1 MKQLMTTR
9 EVADYIRIKERKV
22 YDLLRK
28 KRIPATRITG
38 KWLFPK
44 TLIDHWI
51 ASSTK
56 IPGAFKNAVHEG
68 KATPA
73 ICAGSQDPLLEWSLR
88 ESECQLALMP
98 GGSLDGLERLSAGE
112 AMLSGLHVYEPISET
127 YNQAAVIRYCPSI
140 DVVLI
145 EWAKR
150 ERGLIFKENNNIK
163 NISIE
168 NYKGKRLVRR
178 QIGSGSEIY
187 LQYIL
192 RTYNLSHDDFKKT
205 EIAYSENDAVHLVL
219 SDKADVTLGLKSEAK
234 KYQLGFCPIITERF
248 DLVVDRKFWF
258 EKPFQDLLNFC
269 KTSHFKEI
277 ASNLDGYNIID
288 LVKVHFNSN

>member
-1 MKQLMTTR
+1 MSDYFTT
-9 EVADYIRIKERKV
+9 EELADFLRIKSRKV
-22 YDLLRK
+22 YDLVSKDLVPHSRVM
-28 KRIPATRITG
+28 G
-38 KWLFPK
+38 KLLFSK
-44 TLIDHWI
+44 IEISNWI
-51 ASSTK
+51 SGNKSENIQLK
-56 IPGAFKNAVHEG
+56 SMPIVLL
-68 KATPA
+68 
-73 ICAGSQDPLLEWSLR
+73 GSHDPLLE
-88 ESECQLALMP
+88 LAVKKSKSGIAMSFD
-98 GGSLDGLERLSAGE
+98 GSTQGLERFKLNEGFV
-112 AMLSGLHVYEPISET
+112 SGLHLYDNDENIWNVPIVKKQLSDK
-127 YNQAAVIRYCPSI
+127 A
-140 DVVLI
+140 VVLI

-192 RTYNLSHDDFKKT
+192 RTYNLSHDDFKRT

-269 KTSHFKEI
+269 KTNDFKEI

-288 LVKVHFNSN
+288 LGKVHFNSN

>member
-1 MKQLMTTR
+1 MSDYFTTEELAGFLR
-9 EVADYIRIKERKV
+9 VKSRKIYDMVSKEEVPHSKV
-22 YDLLRK
+22 MGKLLFSK
-28 KRIPATRITG
+28 IEISN
-38 KWLFPK
+38 
-44 TLIDHWI
+44 WI
-51 ASSTK
+51 S
-56 IPGAFKNAVHEG
+56 
-68 KATPA
+68 
-73 ICAGSQDPLLEWSLR
+73 GSQHQSFDDQTVPMVLLGSHDPLLE
-88 ESECQLALMP
+88 LAVKNSKSGIAMSFD
-98 GGSLDGLERLSAGE
+98 GSTQGLERFKLNEGFV
-112 AMLSGLHVYEPISET
+112 SGLHLYDNDENIWNIPIVKKQLSDK
-127 YNQAAVIRYCPSI
+127 A
-140 DVVLI
+140 VVLI

-192 RTYNLSHDDFKKT
+192 RTYNLSHDDFKRT

-288 LVKVHFNSN
+288 LGKVHFNSN

>member
-1 MKQLMTTR
+1 MSDYFTT
-9 EVADYIRIKERKV
+9 EELADFLRIKSRKV
-22 YDLLRK
+22 YDLVSKDLVPHSRVMGK
-28 KRIPATRITG
+28 LLFSKIEISNWISGNKSENIQLKSIPIV
-38 KWLFPK
+38 L
-44 TLIDHWI
+44 L
-51 ASSTK
+51 
-56 IPGAFKNAVHEG
+56 
-68 KATPA
+68 
-73 ICAGSQDPLLEWSLR
+73 GSHDPLLE
-88 ESECQLALMP
+88 LAVKNSKSGIAMSFD
-98 GGSLDGLERLSAGE
+98 GSTQGLERFKLNEGFV
-112 AMLSGLHVYEPISET
+112 SGLHLYDNDENIWNIPIVKKQLSDK
-127 YNQAAVIRYCPSI
+127 A
-140 DVVLI
+140 VVLI

-192 RTYNLSHDDFKKT
+192 RTYNLSHDDFKRT

-288 LVKVHFNSN
+288 LGKVHFNSN

>member
-1 MKQLMTTR
+1 MSDYFTT
-9 EVADYIRIKERKV
+9 EELADFLRIKSRKV
-22 YDLLRK
+22 YDLVSKDLVPHSRVMGK
-28 KRIPATRITG
+28 LLFSKIEISNWISGNKSEDIQLKSIPIV
-38 KWLFPK
+38 L
-44 TLIDHWI
+44 L
-51 ASSTK
+51 
-56 IPGAFKNAVHEG
+56 
-68 KATPA
+68 
-73 ICAGSQDPLLEWSLR
+73 GSHDPLLE
-88 ESECQLALMP
+88 LAVKNSKSGIAMSFD
-98 GGSLDGLERLSAGE
+98 GSTQGLERFKLNEGFV
-112 AMLSGLHVYEPISET
+112 SGLHLYDNDENIWNIPIVKKQLSDK
-127 YNQAAVIRYCPSI
+127 A
-140 DVVLI
+140 VVLI

-192 RTYNLSHDDFKKT
+192 RTYNLSHDDFKRT

-269 KTSHFKEI
+269 KTSDFKEI

-288 LVKVHFNSN
+288 LGKVHFNSI

>member
-1 MKQLMTTR
+1 MSDYFTT
-9 EVADYIRIKERKV
+9 EELADFLRIKSRKV
-22 YDLLRK
+22 YDLVSKDLVPHSRVMGK
-28 KRIPATRITG
+28 LLFSKIEISNWISGNKSEDIQLKSIPIV
-38 KWLFPK
+38 L
-44 TLIDHWI
+44 L
-51 ASSTK
+51 
-56 IPGAFKNAVHEG
+56 
-68 KATPA
+68 
-73 ICAGSQDPLLEWSLR
+73 GSHDPLLE
-88 ESECQLALMP
+88 LAVKNSKSGIAMSFD
-98 GGSLDGLERLSAGE
+98 GSTQGLERFKLNEGFV
-112 AMLSGLHVYEPISET
+112 SGLHLYDNDENIWNIPIVKKQLSDK
-127 YNQAAVIRYCPSI
+127 A
-140 DVVLI
+140 VVLI

-163 NISIE
+163 NTSIE

-192 RTYNLSHDDFKKT
+192 RNYNLSHDDFKRT

-288 LVKVHFNSN
+288 LGKVHFNSN

>member
-1 MKQLMTTR
+1 MSDYFTT
-9 EVADYIRIKERKV
+9 EELADFLRIKSRKV
-22 YDLLRK
+22 YDLVSKDLVPHSRVM
-28 KRIPATRITG
+28 G
-38 KWLFPK
+38 KLLFSKIEISNWISGNK
-44 TLIDHWI
+44 TEDIHLKSVPI
-51 ASSTK
+51 
-56 IPGAFKNAVHEG
+56 VLL
-68 KATPA
+68 
-73 ICAGSQDPLLEWSLR
+73 GSHDPLLE
-88 ESECQLALMP
+88 LAVKNSKSGIAMSFD
-98 GGSLDGLERLSAGE
+98 GSTQGIERFKLNEGFV
-112 AMLSGLHVYEPISET
+112 SGLHLYDNDENIWNVPIVKKQLSDK
-127 YNQAAVIRYCPSI
+127 A
-140 DVVLI
+140 VVLI

-192 RTYNLSHDDFKKT
+192 RTYNLSYDDFKRT

-277 ASNLDGYNIID
+277 ASNLDGYDIID
-288 LVKVHFNSN
+288 LGKVHFNSN

>member
-1 MKQLMTTR
+1 MSDYFTT
-9 EVADYIRIKERKV
+9 EELADFLRIKSRKV
-22 YDLLRK
+22 YDLVSKDLVPHSRVM
-28 KRIPATRITG
+28 G
-38 KWLFPK
+38 KLLFSK
-44 TLIDHWI
+44 IEISNWI
-51 ASSTK
+51 SGNKSENIELK
-56 IPGAFKNAVHEG
+56 SMPIVLL
-68 KATPA
+68 
-73 ICAGSQDPLLEWSLR
+73 GSHDPLLE
-88 ESECQLALMP
+88 LAVKKSKSGIAMSFD
-98 GGSLDGLERLSAGE
+98 GSTQGLERFKLNEGFV
-112 AMLSGLHVYEPISET
+112 SGLHLYDNDENIWNVPIVKKQLSDK
-127 YNQAAVIRYCPSI
+127 A
-140 DVVLI
+140 VVLI

-192 RTYNLSHDDFKKT
+192 RTYNLSHDDFKRT

-269 KTSHFKEI
+269 KTSDFKEI

-288 LVKVHFNSN
+288 LGKVHFNSN

>member
-1 MKQLMTTR
+1 MSDYFTT
-9 EVADYIRIKERKV
+9 EELADFLRIKSRKV
-22 YDLLRK
+22 YDLVSKDLVPHSRVMGK
-28 KRIPATRITG
+28 LLFSKIEISNWISGNKSEDIQLKSIPIV
-38 KWLFPK
+38 L
-44 TLIDHWI
+44 L
-51 ASSTK
+51 
-56 IPGAFKNAVHEG
+56 
-68 KATPA
+68 
-73 ICAGSQDPLLEWSLR
+73 GSHDPLLE
-88 ESECQLALMP
+88 LAVKKSKSGIAMSFD
-98 GGSLDGLERLSAGE
+98 GSTQGLERFKLNEGFV
-112 AMLSGLHVYEPISET
+112 SGLHLYDNDENIWNIPIVKKQLSDK
-127 YNQAAVIRYCPSI
+127 A
-140 DVVLI
+140 VVLI

-192 RTYNLSHDDFKKT
+192 RTYNLSHDDFKRT

-288 LVKVHFNSN
+288 LGKVHFNSN

>member
-1 MKQLMTTR
+1 MSDYFTT
-9 EVADYIRIKERKV
+9 EELADFLRIKSRKV
-22 YDLLRK
+22 YDLVSKDLVPHSRVM
-28 KRIPATRITG
+28 G
-38 KWLFPK
+38 KLLFSK
-44 TLIDHWI
+44 IEISNWI
-51 ASSTK
+51 SGNKSENIQLK
-56 IPGAFKNAVHEG
+56 SMPIVLL
-68 KATPA
+68 
-73 ICAGSQDPLLEWSLR
+73 GSHDPLLE
-88 ESECQLALMP
+88 LAVKKSKSGIAMSFD
-98 GGSLDGLERLSAGE
+98 GSTQGLERFKLNEGFV
-112 AMLSGLHVYEPISET
+112 SGLHLYDNEENIWNIPIVKKELSDK
-127 YNQAAVIRYCPSI
+127 A
-140 DVVLI
+140 VVLI

-192 RTYNLSHDDFKKT
+192 RTYNLSYDDFKRT

-269 KTSHFKEI
+269 KTSDFKEI

-288 LVKVHFNSN
+288 LGKVHFNSN

>member
-1 MKQLMTTR
+1 MSDYFTT
-9 EVADYIRIKERKV
+9 EELADFLRIKSRKV
-22 YDLLRK
+22 YDLVSKDLVPHSRVM
-28 KRIPATRITG
+28 G
-38 KWLFPK
+38 KLLFSK
-44 TLIDHWI
+44 IEISNWI
-51 ASSTK
+51 SGNKSENIQLK
-56 IPGAFKNAVHEG
+56 SMPIVLL
-68 KATPA
+68 
-73 ICAGSQDPLLEWSLR
+73 GSHDPLLE
-88 ESECQLALMP
+88 LAVKNSKSGIAMSFD
-98 GGSLDGLERLSAGE
+98 GSTQGLERFKLNEGFV
-112 AMLSGLHVYEPISET
+112 SGLHLYDNDENIWNVPIVKKQLSDK
-127 YNQAAVIRYCPSI
+127 A
-140 DVVLI
+140 VVLI

-192 RTYNLSHDDFKKT
+192 RTYNLSHDDFKRT

-288 LVKVHFNSN
+288 LGKVHFNSN

>member
-1 MKQLMTTR
+1 MSDYFTT
-9 EVADYIRIKERKV
+9 EELADFLRIKSRKV
-22 YDLLRK
+22 YDLVSKDLVPHSRVM
-28 KRIPATRITG
+28 G
-38 KWLFPK
+38 KLLFSK
-44 TLIDHWI
+44 IEISNWI
-51 ASSTK
+51 SGNKSEDIQLK
-56 IPGAFKNAVHEG
+56 SMPIVLL
-68 KATPA
+68 
-73 ICAGSQDPLLEWSLR
+73 GSHDPLLE
-88 ESECQLALMP
+88 LAVKKSKSGIAMSFD
-98 GGSLDGLERLSAGE
+98 GSTQGLERFKLNEGFV
-112 AMLSGLHVYEPISET
+112 SGLHLYDNEENIWNIPIVKKQLSDK
-127 YNQAAVIRYCPSI
+127 A
-140 DVVLI
+140 VVLI

-192 RTYNLSHDDFKKT
+192 RTYNLSHDDFKRT

-269 KTSHFKEI
+269 KTSDFKEI

-288 LVKVHFNSN
+288 LGKVHFNSN

>member
-1 MKQLMTTR
+1 MSDYFTT
-9 EVADYIRIKERKV
+9 EELAGFLRIKSRKV
-22 YDLLRK
+22 YDLVSKDLVPHSRVM
-28 KRIPATRITG
+28 G
-38 KWLFPK
+38 KLLFSKIEISNWISGNK
-44 TLIDHWI
+44 TEDIHLKSVPI
-51 ASSTK
+51 
-56 IPGAFKNAVHEG
+56 VLL
-68 KATPA
+68 
-73 ICAGSQDPLLEWSLR
+73 GSHDPLLE
-88 ESECQLALMP
+88 LAVKNSKSGIAMSFD
-98 GGSLDGLERLSAGE
+98 GSTQGIERFKLNEGFV
-112 AMLSGLHVYEPISET
+112 SGLHLYDNDENIWNVPIVKKQLSDK
-127 YNQAAVIRYCPSI
+127 A
-140 DVVLI
+140 VVLI

-192 RTYNLSHDDFKKT
+192 RTYNLSHDDFKRT

-288 LVKVHFNSN
+288 LGKVHFNSN

>member
-1 MKQLMTTR
+1 MSDYFTT
-9 EVADYIRIKERKV
+9 EELADFLRIKSRKV
-22 YDLLRK
+22 YDLVSKDLVPHSRVM
-28 KRIPATRITG
+28 G
-38 KWLFPK
+38 KLLFSK
-44 TLIDHWI
+44 IEISNWI
-51 ASSTK
+51 SGNKSENIQLK
-56 IPGAFKNAVHEG
+56 SMPIVLL
-68 KATPA
+68 
-73 ICAGSQDPLLEWSLR
+73 GSHDPLLE
-88 ESECQLALMP
+88 LAVKNSKSGIAMSFD
-98 GGSLDGLERLSAGE
+98 GSTQGLERFKLNEGFV
-112 AMLSGLHVYEPISET
+112 SGLHLYDNDENIWNIPIVKKQLSDK
-127 YNQAAVIRYCPSI
+127 A
-140 DVVLI
+140 VVLI

-192 RTYNLSHDDFKKT
+192 RTYNLSHDDFKRT

-269 KTSHFKEI
+269 KTSDFKEI

-288 LVKVHFNSN
+288 LGKVHFNSN

>member
-1 MKQLMTTR
+1 MSDYFTT
-9 EVADYIRIKERKV
+9 EELADFLRIKSRKV
-22 YDLLRK
+22 YDLVSKDLVPHSRVM
-28 KRIPATRITG
+28 G
-38 KWLFPK
+38 KLLFSK
-44 TLIDHWI
+44 IEISNWI
-51 ASSTK
+51 SGNKSEDIQLK
-56 IPGAFKNAVHEG
+56 SMPIVLL
-68 KATPA
+68 
-73 ICAGSQDPLLEWSLR
+73 GSHDPLLE
-88 ESECQLALMP
+88 LAVKNSKSGIAMSFD
-98 GGSLDGLERLSAGE
+98 GSTQGLERFKLNEGFV
-112 AMLSGLHVYEPISET
+112 SGLHLYDNDENIWNVPIVKK
-127 YNQAAVIRYCPSI
+127 QLLDKA
-140 DVVLI
+140 VVLI

-192 RTYNLSHDDFKKT
+192 RTYNLSHDDFKRT

-269 KTSHFKEI
+269 KTSDFKEI

-288 LVKVHFNSN
+288 LGKVHFNSN

>member
-1 MKQLMTTR
+1 MSDYFTT
-9 EVADYIRIKERKV
+9 EELADFLRIKSRKV
-22 YDLLRK
+22 YDLVSKDLVPHSRVM
-28 KRIPATRITG
+28 G
-38 KWLFPK
+38 KLLFSK
-44 TLIDHWI
+44 IEISNWI
-51 ASSTK
+51 SGNKSEDIQLK
-56 IPGAFKNAVHEG
+56 SMPIVLL
-68 KATPA
+68 
-73 ICAGSQDPLLEWSLR
+73 GSHDPLLE
-88 ESECQLALMP
+88 LAVKKSKSGIAMSFD
-98 GGSLDGLERLSAGE
+98 GSTQGLERFKLNEGFV
-112 AMLSGLHVYEPISET
+112 SGLHLYDNDENIWNIPIVKKQLSDK
-127 YNQAAVIRYCPSI
+127 A
-140 DVVLI
+140 VVLI

-192 RTYNLSHDDFKKT
+192 RTYNLSHDDFKRT

-288 LVKVHFNSN
+288 LGKVHFNSN

>member
-1 MKQLMTTR
+1 MSDYFTT
-9 EVADYIRIKERKV
+9 EELADFLRIKSRKV
-22 YDLLRK
+22 YDLVSKDSVPYSRVMGKLLFSKVEISNWISGK
-28 KRIPATRITG
+28 KSRVIENISVPVV
-38 KWLFPK
+38 L
-44 TLIDHWI
+44 L
-51 ASSTK
+51 
-56 IPGAFKNAVHEG
+56 
-68 KATPA
+68 
-73 ICAGSQDPLLEWSLR
+73 GSHDPLLE
-88 ESECQLALMP
+88 LAIKKSKSGIAMSFD
-98 GGSLDGLERLSAGE
+98 GSTQGIERFKLNEGFV
-112 AMLSGLHVYEPISET
+112 SGLHLYDNEENIWNIPIVKKQLSDK
-127 YNQAAVIRYCPSI
+127 A
-140 DVVLI
+140 VVLI

-192 RTYNLSHDDFKKT
+192 RTYNLSHDDFKRT

-288 LVKVHFNSN
+288 LGKVHFNSN

>member
-1 MKQLMTTR
+1 MSDYFTT
-9 EVADYIRIKERKV
+9 EELADFLRIKSRKV
-22 YDLLRK
+22 YDLVSKDLVPHSRVM
-28 KRIPATRITG
+28 G
-38 KWLFPK
+38 KLLFSK
-44 TLIDHWI
+44 IEISNWI
-51 ASSTK
+51 SGNKSEDIQLK
-56 IPGAFKNAVHEG
+56 SMPIVLL
-68 KATPA
+68 
-73 ICAGSQDPLLEWSLR
+73 GSHDPLLE
-88 ESECQLALMP
+88 LAVKNSKSGIAMSFD
-98 GGSLDGLERLSAGE
+98 GSTQGLERFKLNEGFV
-112 AMLSGLHVYEPISET
+112 SGLHLYDNDENIWNVPIVKKQLSDK
-127 YNQAAVIRYCPSI
+127 A
-140 DVVLI
+140 VVLI

-192 RTYNLSHDDFKKT
+192 RTYNLSHDDFKRT

-219 SDKADVTLGLKSEAK
+219 SDKADVTLGLKSEAN
-234 KYQLGFCPIITERF
+234 KYQLAFCPIITERF

-269 KTSHFKEI
+269 KTSDFKEI

-288 LVKVHFNSN
+288 LGKVHFNSN

>member
-1 MKQLMTTR
+1 MSDYFTT
-9 EVADYIRIKERKV
+9 EELADFLRIKSRKV
-22 YDLLRK
+22 YDLVSKDLVPHSRVM
-28 KRIPATRITG
+28 G
-38 KWLFPK
+38 KLLFSK
-44 TLIDHWI
+44 IEISNWI
-51 ASSTK
+51 SGNKSENIQLK
-56 IPGAFKNAVHEG
+56 SMPIVLL
-68 KATPA
+68 
-73 ICAGSQDPLLEWSLR
+73 GSHDPLLE
-88 ESECQLALMP
+88 LAVKNSKSGIAMSFD
-98 GGSLDGLERLSAGE
+98 GSTQGLERFKLNEGFV
-112 AMLSGLHVYEPISET
+112 SGLHLYDNDENIWNIPIVKKQLSDK
-127 YNQAAVIRYCPSI
+127 A
-140 DVVLI
+140 VVLI

-192 RTYNLSHDDFKKT
+192 RTYNLSHDDFKRT

-269 KTSHFKEI
+269 KTSDFKEI

-288 LVKVHFNSN
+288 LGKVHFNSI

>member
-1 MKQLMTTR
+1 MSDYFTT
-9 EVADYIRIKERKV
+9 EELADFLRIKSRKV
-22 YDLLRK
+22 YDLVSKDLVPHSRVM
-28 KRIPATRITG
+28 G
-38 KWLFPK
+38 KLLFSK
-44 TLIDHWI
+44 IEISNWI
-51 ASSTK
+51 SGNKSEDIQLK
-56 IPGAFKNAVHEG
+56 SMPIVLL
-68 KATPA
+68 
-73 ICAGSQDPLLEWSLR
+73 GSHDPLLE
-88 ESECQLALMP
+88 LAVKNSKSGIAMSFD
-98 GGSLDGLERLSAGE
+98 GSTQGLERFKLNEGFV
-112 AMLSGLHVYEPISET
+112 SGLHLYDNDENIWNVPIVKKQLSDK
-127 YNQAAVIRYCPSI
+127 A
-140 DVVLI
+140 VVLI

-163 NISIE
+163 NTSIE

-192 RTYNLSHDDFKKT
+192 RTYNLSHDDFKRT

-288 LVKVHFNSN
+288 LGKVHFNSN

>member
-1 MKQLMTTR
+1 MYDYFTT
-9 EVADYIRIKERKV
+9 EELADFLRIKSRKV
-22 YDLLRK
+22 YDLVSKDLVPHSRVM
-28 KRIPATRITG
+28 G
-38 KWLFPK
+38 KLLFSK
-44 TLIDHWI
+44 IEISNWI
-51 ASSTK
+51 SGNKSENIELK
-56 IPGAFKNAVHEG
+56 SMPIVLL
-68 KATPA
+68 
-73 ICAGSQDPLLEWSLR
+73 GSHDPLLE
-88 ESECQLALMP
+88 LAVKKSKSGIAMSFD
-98 GGSLDGLERLSAGE
+98 GSTQGLERFKLNEGFV
-112 AMLSGLHVYEPISET
+112 SGLHLYDNDENIWNVPIVKKQLSDK
-127 YNQAAVIRYCPSI
+127 A
-140 DVVLI
+140 VVLI

-192 RTYNLSHDDFKKT
+192 RTYNLSHNDFKRT

-269 KTSHFKEI
+269 KTSDFKEI

-288 LVKVHFNSN
+288 LGKVHFNSN

>member
-1 MKQLMTTR
+1 MSDYFTT
-9 EVADYIRIKERKV
+9 EELADFLRIKSRKV
-22 YDLLRK
+22 YDLVSKDLVPHSRVM
-28 KRIPATRITG
+28 G
-38 KWLFPK
+38 KLLFSK
-44 TLIDHWI
+44 IEISNWI
-51 ASSTK
+51 SGNKSENIQLK
-56 IPGAFKNAVHEG
+56 SMPIVLL
-68 KATPA
+68 
-73 ICAGSQDPLLEWSLR
+73 GSHDPLLE
-88 ESECQLALMP
+88 LAVKNSKSGIAMSFD
-98 GGSLDGLERLSAGE
+98 GSTQGLERFKLNEGFV
-112 AMLSGLHVYEPISET
+112 SGLHLYDNDENIWNIPIVKKQLSDK
-127 YNQAAVIRYCPSI
+127 A
-140 DVVLI
+140 VVLI

-192 RTYNLSHDDFKKT
+192 RTYNLSHDDFKRT

-288 LVKVHFNSN
+288 LGKVHFNSN

>member
-1 MKQLMTTR
+1 MSDYFTT
-9 EVADYIRIKERKV
+9 EELADFLRIKSRKV
-22 YDLLRK
+22 YDLVSKDLVPHSRVM
-28 KRIPATRITG
+28 G
-38 KWLFPK
+38 KLLFSK
-44 TLIDHWI
+44 IEISNWI
-51 ASSTK
+51 SGNKSEDIQLK
-56 IPGAFKNAVHEG
+56 SMPIVLL
-68 KATPA
+68 
-73 ICAGSQDPLLEWSLR
+73 GSHDPLLE
-88 ESECQLALMP
+88 LAVKNSKSGIAMSFD
-98 GGSLDGLERLSAGE
+98 GSTQGLERFKLNEGFV
-112 AMLSGLHVYEPISET
+112 SGLHLYDNDENIWNIPIVKKQLSDK
-127 YNQAAVIRYCPSI
+127 A
-140 DVVLI
+140 VVLI

-192 RTYNLSHDDFKKT
+192 RTYNLSHDDFKRT

-269 KTSHFKEI
+269 KTSDFKEI

-288 LVKVHFNSN
+288 LGKVHFNSN

>member
-1 MKQLMTTR
+1 MSDYFTT
-9 EVADYIRIKERKV
+9 EELADFLRIKSRKV
-22 YDLLRK
+22 YDLVSKDLVPHSRVM
-28 KRIPATRITG
+28 G
-38 KWLFPK
+38 KLLFSKIEISNWISGNK
-44 TLIDHWI
+44 TEDIHLKSVPI
-51 ASSTK
+51 
-56 IPGAFKNAVHEG
+56 VLL
-68 KATPA
+68 
-73 ICAGSQDPLLEWSLR
+73 GSHDPLLE
-88 ESECQLALMP
+88 LAVKNSKSGIAMSFD
-98 GGSLDGLERLSAGE
+98 GSTQGIERFKLNEGFV
-112 AMLSGLHVYEPISET
+112 SGLHLYDNDENIWNVPIVKKQLSDK
-127 YNQAAVIRYCPSI
+127 A
-140 DVVLI
+140 VVLI

-192 RTYNLSHDDFKKT
+192 RTYNLSYDDFKRT

-288 LVKVHFNSN
+288 LGKVHFNSN

>member
-1 MKQLMTTR
+1 MSDYFTT
-9 EVADYIRIKERKV
+9 EELADFLRIKSRKV
-22 YDLLRK
+22 YDLVSKDLVPHSRVM
-28 KRIPATRITG
+28 G
-38 KWLFPK
+38 KLLFSK
-44 TLIDHWI
+44 IEISNWI
-51 ASSTK
+51 SGNKSENIQLK
-56 IPGAFKNAVHEG
+56 SMPIVLL
-68 KATPA
+68 
-73 ICAGSQDPLLEWSLR
+73 GSHDPLLE
-88 ESECQLALMP
+88 LAVKNSKSGIAMSFD
-98 GGSLDGLERLSAGE
+98 GSTQGLERFKLNEGFV
-112 AMLSGLHVYEPISET
+112 SGLHLYDNDENIWNVPIVKKQLSDK
-127 YNQAAVIRYCPSI
+127 A
-140 DVVLI
+140 VVLI

-163 NISIE
+163 NTSIE

-192 RTYNLSHDDFKKT
+192 RTYNLSHDDFKRT

-269 KTSHFKEI
+269 KTSDFKEI

-288 LVKVHFNSN
+288 LGKVHFNSN

>member
-1 MKQLMTTR
+1 MSDYFTT
-9 EVADYIRIKERKV
+9 EELADFLRIKSRKV
-22 YDLLRK
+22 YDLVSKDLVPHSRVM
-28 KRIPATRITG
+28 G
-38 KWLFPK
+38 KLLFSK
-44 TLIDHWI
+44 IEISNWI
-51 ASSTK
+51 SGNKSENIQLK
-56 IPGAFKNAVHEG
+56 SMPIVLL
-68 KATPA
+68 
-73 ICAGSQDPLLEWSLR
+73 GSHDPLLE
-88 ESECQLALMP
+88 LAVKNSKSGIAMSFD
-98 GGSLDGLERLSAGE
+98 GSTQGLERFKLNEGFV
-112 AMLSGLHVYEPISET
+112 SGLHLYDNDENIWNVPIVKKQLSDK
-127 YNQAAVIRYCPSI
+127 A
-140 DVVLI
+140 VVLI

-192 RTYNLSHDDFKKT
+192 RTYNLSHDDFKRT

-269 KTSHFKEI
+269 KTSDFKEI

-288 LVKVHFNSN
+288 LGKVHFNSN

>member
-1 MKQLMTTR
+1 MSDYFTT
-9 EVADYIRIKERKV
+9 EELADFLRIKSRKV
-22 YDLLRK
+22 YDLVSKDLVPHSRVM
-28 KRIPATRITG
+28 G
-38 KWLFPK
+38 KLLFSK
-44 TLIDHWI
+44 IEISNWI
-51 ASSTK
+51 SGNKSEDIQLK
-56 IPGAFKNAVHEG
+56 SMPIVLL
-68 KATPA
+68 
-73 ICAGSQDPLLEWSLR
+73 GSHDPLLE
-88 ESECQLALMP
+88 LAVKNSKSGIAMSFD
-98 GGSLDGLERLSAGE
+98 GSTQGLERFKLNEGFV
-112 AMLSGLHVYEPISET
+112 SGLHLYDNDENIWNIPIVKKQLSDK
-127 YNQAAVIRYCPSI
+127 A
-140 DVVLI
+140 VVLI

-192 RTYNLSHDDFKKT
+192 RTYNLSHDDFKRT

-269 KTSHFKEI
+269 KTSDFKEI

-288 LVKVHFNSN
+288 LGKVHFNSI

>member
-1 MKQLMTTR
+1 MSDYFTT
-9 EVADYIRIKERKV
+9 EELADFLRIKSRKV
-22 YDLLRK
+22 YDLVSKDLVPHSRVM
-28 KRIPATRITG
+28 G
-38 KWLFPK
+38 KLLFSK
-44 TLIDHWI
+44 IEISNWI
-51 ASSTK
+51 SGNKSENIQLK
-56 IPGAFKNAVHEG
+56 SMPIVLL
-68 KATPA
+68 
-73 ICAGSQDPLLEWSLR
+73 GSHDPLLE
-88 ESECQLALMP
+88 LAVKKSKSGIAMSFD
-98 GGSLDGLERLSAGE
+98 GSTQGLERFKLNEGFV
-112 AMLSGLHVYEPISET
+112 SGLHLYDNDENIWNIPIVKKQLSDK
-127 YNQAAVIRYCPSI
+127 A
-140 DVVLI
+140 VVLI

-192 RTYNLSHDDFKKT
+192 RTYNLSHDDFKRT

-269 KTSHFKEI
+269 KTSDFKEI

-288 LVKVHFNSN
+288 LGKVHFNSN

>member
-1 MKQLMTTR
+1 MSDYFTT
-9 EVADYIRIKERKV
+9 EELADFLRIKSRKV
-22 YDLLRK
+22 YDLVSKDLVPHSRVM
-28 KRIPATRITG
+28 G
-38 KWLFPK
+38 KLLFSK
-44 TLIDHWI
+44 IEISNWI
-51 ASSTK
+51 SGNKSEDIK
-56 IPGAFKNAVHEG
+56 LKSMPIVLL
-68 KATPA
+68 
-73 ICAGSQDPLLEWSLR
+73 GSHDPLLE
-88 ESECQLALMP
+88 LAVKKSKSGIAMSFD
-98 GGSLDGLERLSAGE
+98 GSTQGLERFKLNEGFV
-112 AMLSGLHVYEPISET
+112 SGLHLYDNDENIWNIPIVKKQLSDK
-127 YNQAAVIRYCPSI
+127 A
-140 DVVLI
+140 VVLI

-192 RTYNLSHDDFKKT
+192 RTYNLSHDDFKRT

-288 LVKVHFNSN
+288 LGKVHFNSN

>member
-1 MKQLMTTR
+1 MSDYFTT
-9 EVADYIRIKERKV
+9 EELADFLRIKSRKV
-22 YDLLRK
+22 YDLVSKDLVPHSRVMGK
-28 KRIPATRITG
+28 LLFSKIEISNWISGNKSEDIQLKSIPIV
-38 KWLFPK
+38 L
-44 TLIDHWI
+44 L
-51 ASSTK
+51 
-56 IPGAFKNAVHEG
+56 
-68 KATPA
+68 
-73 ICAGSQDPLLEWSLR
+73 GSHDPLLE
-88 ESECQLALMP
+88 LAVKNSKSGIAMSFD
-98 GGSLDGLERLSAGE
+98 GSTQGLERFKLNEGFV
-112 AMLSGLHVYEPISET
+112 SGLHLYDNDENIWNVPIVKKQLSDK
-127 YNQAAVIRYCPSI
+127 A
-140 DVVLI
+140 VVLI

-192 RTYNLSHDDFKKT
+192 RTYNLSHDDFKRT

-269 KTSHFKEI
+269 KTSDFKEI

-288 LVKVHFNSN
+288 LGKVHFNSN